1 MYDYHKNFLQKDL
14 LNKYT
19 KYNGTV
25 KEIFLCLLAESKKE
39 TKSEVERCPFPCQE
53 LELQAIATFSER
65 TPLMKKM
72 DGKEEVFRVS
82 IQYQNPD
89 SYKIIEE
96 KQLYGWDQILGEIGG
111 LVGLML
117 GASMISLVEIFTY
130 IALCLL
136 HRFHR
141 VLMV

>member
-1 MYDYHKNFLQKDL
+1 
-14 LNKYT
+14 
-19 KYNGTV
+19 
-25 KEIFLCLLAESKKE
+25 
-39 TKSEVERCPFPCQE
+39 
-53 LELQAIATFSER
+53 
-65 TPLMKKM
+65 M

-130 IALCLL
+130 IVLCIL
-136 HRFHR
+136 HKFYR